1 MAPVVE
7 TPKKVPKKE
16 PPGFFVLVMAS
27 AYRDGTTAAS
37 DTFLSLPLSQSIP
50 TKPTNHLLLAGLRS
64 SVLFHPLERR

>member
-16 PPGFFVLVMAS
+16 PPGLFVLVMAS

-37 DTFLSLPLSQSIP
+37 DTFPSFIANYLVPQSL
-50 TKPTNHLLLAGLRS
+50 
-64 SVLFHPLERR
+64 